1 MAGKNKNVEV
11 DNIKKLEQIVNKAL
25 EITKKELKTYPKR
38 YKNNFLLVYSNFLNV
53 LDELIIEISDGE
65 LSIGKIRKP
74 IPKH

>member
-1 MAGKNKNVEV
+1 MVSKNKNVEV

-38 YKNNFLLVYSNFLNV
+38 YKNDFLLVYSNFLNV

-74 IPKH
+74 IPTD